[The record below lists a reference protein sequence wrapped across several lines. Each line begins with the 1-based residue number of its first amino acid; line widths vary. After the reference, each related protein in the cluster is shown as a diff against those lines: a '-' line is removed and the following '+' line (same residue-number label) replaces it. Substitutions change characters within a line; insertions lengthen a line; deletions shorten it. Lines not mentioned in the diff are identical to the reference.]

1 MVEHIKEVNNTG
13 FGQMYQFLFLP
24 KGTGT
29 DWRSAFRQ
37 QEELFKKVGGNV
49 MLPEISNSPSKGN
62 QLGEVG
68 TMLNNVENDQEHIRK
83 KRYRS

>member
-24 KGTGT
+24 KGT

-49 MLPEISNSPSKGN
+49 ILPEISNSPSKGN

-83 KRYRS
+83 KKIS

>member
-37 QEELFKKVGGNV
+37 QEELFKKWEV
-49 MLPEISNSPSKGN
+49 M
-62 QLGEVG
+62 
-68 TMLNNVENDQEHIRK
+68 
-83 KRYRS
+83 